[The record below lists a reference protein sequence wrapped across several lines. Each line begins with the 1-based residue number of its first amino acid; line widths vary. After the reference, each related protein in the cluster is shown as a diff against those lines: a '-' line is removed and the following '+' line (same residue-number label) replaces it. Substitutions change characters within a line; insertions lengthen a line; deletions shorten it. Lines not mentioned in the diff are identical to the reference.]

1 MPKEELFQLIQSNIS
16 NYKPKPAKRKY
27 IEKANGKK
35 RPLGIPTVLDRII
48 QECMRLIL
56 EPICEARFYPHSY
69 GFRPYRAQKHAIRD
83 IVNVINAS
91 VKSKDQPVWA
101 VEGDIVFFFH
111 AKTAIQRITKL
122 ETEMKKEKE
131 WMKESDWFEMFGDAL
146 GNYEQVSLDDD
157 IRWQALQRAR
167 ELYKKYGGK
176 IFAIGRISGRPYYDN
191 QEYDDMYHWSSRVY
205 APIDRIYVLQQPI
218 DISEFSDFLPISTRG
233 AITPVVG
240 SDFDRLKRIIASKNN
255 TPQYLKESRAIPLPL
270 KKINAKNWLEVTQHY
285 RRLFTL
291 EIQFRRFY
299 VDYFLKVLGEQK
311 KFYAECE
318 CYRQGQRTGIADNA
332 MKIGGRWCFVEVK
345 LNIHTEPHLHNQLKK
360 YCQVEKTALD
370 KERSAEKEKLWQNSV
385 LVIDTTDFY
394 FYDALTDNL
403 IFLKNLDE
411 VCTEEDI
418 KTLREKIIPLLQ

>member
-1 MPKEELFQLIQSNIS
+1 MNVQAFIDNISFPMMLEELERFADWFNV
-16 NYKPKPAKRKY
+16 
-27 IEKANGKK
+27 E
-35 RPLGIPTVLDRII
+35 
-48 QECMRLIL
+48 EIL
-56 EPICEARFYPHSY
+56 
-69 GFRPYRAQKHAIRD
+69 
-83 IVNVINAS
+83 NVAETEWTA
-91 VKSKDQPVWA
+91 PRWA

-111 AKTAIQRITKL
+111 AKTAIQKITMLETKL
-122 ETEMKKEKE
+122 KQEKTEYSEE
-131 WMKESDWFEMFGDAL
+131 DYRWLWES
-146 GNYEQVSLDDD
+146 
-157 IRWQALQRAR
+157 LQRAR
-167 ELYKKYGGK
+167 ELYKSYGGK
-176 IFAIGRISGRPYYDN
+176 IFAIGRVSGRT
-191 QEYDDMYHWSSRVY
+191 EYDSQEGDEILHWASRFY
-205 APIDRIYVLQQPI
+205 APIDRIFVLQQPI